1 MTRPIFISCHWGFW
15 AGEWGAAV
23 TTNADVTVY
32 NACTDPK
39 TRLDSYRRT
48 VIRGVWF
55 YVDNKVAVDADGL
68 NAADVYKVRVP
79 ASADTGGAEFVQPW
93 EYTGKEGTW
102 TLKAD
107 DYVVRGVWDKEIE
120 RPADLQ
126 KWKMP
131 AFRINSWADN
141 RFGGLPHWRIGG
153 A

>member
-1 MTRPIFISCHWGFW
+1 M
-15 AGEWGAAV
+15 

-32 NACTDPK
+32 NAYLDPV
-39 TRLDSYRRT
+39 TRLDGYRRT

-55 YVDNKVAVDADGL
+55 YVDNKVTVSPTMSSSGISS
-68 NAADVYKVRVP
+68 ADVYKVRIP

-93 EYTGKEGTW
+93 EYTGAEGTC

-107 DYVVRGVWDKEIE
+107 DYVARGVWDKEIE

-131 AFRINSWADN
+131 VFRINSWSDN
-141 RFGGLPHWRIGG
+141 RFGGLPRWRIGG